1 MEPHMIEIELFSYL
15 FVIGINHVGFI
26 IPDLC
31 MKIKNI
37 IIIKDEEII
46 YIYCQVFQNNNNY
59 SGRGLWTESLFL
71 DVFREV

>member
-1 MEPHMIEIELFSYL
+1 
-15 FVIGINHVGFI
+15 
-26 IPDLC
+26 

-71 DVFREV
+71 DDFREV